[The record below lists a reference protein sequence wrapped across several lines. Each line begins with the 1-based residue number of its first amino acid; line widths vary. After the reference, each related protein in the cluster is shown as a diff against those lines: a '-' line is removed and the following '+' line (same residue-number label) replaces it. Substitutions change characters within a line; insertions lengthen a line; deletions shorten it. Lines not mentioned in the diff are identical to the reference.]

1 MRAISLLL
9 LSSALSGSAAGQS
22 PHIAPANAPSRI
34 TVADSTEPGTRLL
47 VSGRVLG
54 ADNKPVPGA
63 SIYVYHTDQKGEYV
77 HGSNAGM
84 DRPRLFGYLRSDSEG
99 RYSFET
105 IRPASYPNSRIPAHV
120 HFEIVP
126 SGHPSR
132 IYEIMFEGDP
142 FLTSQ
147 IRGQALVPFSAVEI
161 VEPRTTRMGAILV
174 SHDILLR

>member
-1 MRAISLLL
+1 MRASSLLL
-9 LSSALSGSAAGQS
+9 LSSALAGTAEGQS
-22 PHIAPANAPSRI
+22 PHIAPANAPAHVTI
-34 TVADSTEPGTRLL
+34 ADSTEPGTRLL

-54 ADNKPVPGA
+54 PDNRPIPGA

-77 HGSNAGM
+77 RGSNAGM
-84 DRPRLFGYLRSDSEG
+84 DRPRLFGYLRSDAQG
-99 RYSFET
+99 RYAFAT
-105 IRPASYPNSRIPAHV
+105 IRPAPYPGSRIPAHV

-142 FLTSQ
+142 FLTTQ

-161 VEPRTTRMGAILV
+161 VEPRTSGNRAIQV
-174 SHDILLR
+174 SHDILVR